1 MLLAKLKALLSDQPD
16 NKPFSTN
23 RPLELASAALM
34 LEVGRA
40 DFSLQPAELDVI
52 RDLLAH
58 YFDLTSDEVSLLSEE
73 AGERVDAATCLYEF
87 TRVINDT
94 ASIEQKRELIGLMW
108 RVAMADQALSQYE
121 EHVIRKVADLLY
133 LPHSDFIRAKQAALW
148 ARFGRVTCRHLAP

>member
-40 DFSLQPAELDVI
+40 DFSLQPAELDAI

-87 TRVINDT
+87 TRVVNDT

-108 RVAMADQALSQYE
+108 RVAMADQTLSQYE

-133 LPHSDFIRAKQAALW
+133 LPHSDFIRAKQAAL
-148 ARFGRVTCRHLAP
+148 

>member
-16 NKPFSTN
+16 NEPFSTN

-40 DFSLQPAELDVI
+40 DFSLQPAELDAI

-58 YFDLTSDEVSLLSEE
+58 YFDLTSEEVSVLSEE
-73 AGERVDAATCLYEF
+73 AGERADAATCLFEF
-87 TRVINDT
+87 TRVVNDT

-108 RVAMADQALSQYE
+108 RVAMADQTLSQYE

-133 LPHSDFIRAKQAALW
+133 LPHSDFIRAKQAAL
-148 ARFGRVTCRHLAP
+148 

>member
-1 MLLAKLKALLSDQPD
+1 MDLECCVKGDEKNHAFGHD

-58 YFDLTSDEVSLLSEE
+58 YFDLTSDEVSVLSEE

-133 LPHSDFIRAKQAALW
+133 LPHSDFIRAKQAAL
-148 ARFGRVTCRHLAP
+148 

>member
-40 DFSLQPAELDVI
+40 DFSLQPAELDAI

-58 YFDLTSDEVSLLSEE
+58 YFDLTSDEVSVLSEE
-73 AGERVDAATCLYEF
+73 AGERADAATCLFEF

-94 ASIEQKRELIGLMW
+94 ASIEKKRELIGLMW
-108 RVAMADQALSQYE
+108 RVAMADQTLSQYE

-133 LPHSDFIRAKQAALW
+133 LPHSDFIRAKQAAL
-148 ARFGRVTCRHLAP
+148 

>member
-16 NKPFSTN
+16 NEPFSTN

-40 DFSLQPAELDVI
+40 DFSLQPAELDAI
-52 RDLLAH
+52 RDLLVH

-73 AGERVDAATCLYEF
+73 AGERVDAATCFYEF
-87 TRVINDT
+87 TRVVNDT

-108 RVAMADQALSQYE
+108 RVAMADQTLSQYE

-133 LPHSDFIRAKQAALW
+133 LPHSDFIRAKQAAL
-148 ARFGRVTCRHLAP
+148 

>member
-108 RVAMADQALSQYE
+108 RVAMADQTLSQYE

-133 LPHSDFIRAKQAALW
+133 LPHSDFIRAKQAAL
-148 ARFGRVTCRHLAP
+148 

>member
-73 AGERVDAATCLYEF
+73 AGERADAATCLFEF
-87 TRVINDT
+87 TRVVNDT

-108 RVAMADQALSQYE
+108 RVAMADQTLSQYE

-133 LPHSDFIRAKQAALW
+133 LPHSDFIRAKQAAL
-148 ARFGRVTCRHLAP
+148 

>member
-16 NKPFSTN
+16 YESFSTN

-40 DFSLQPAELDVI
+40 DFSLQPEELDAI

-58 YFDLTSDEVSLLSEE
+58 YFDLTSDEVSILSEE
-73 AGERVDAATCLYEF
+73 AGERADAATCLYEF
-87 TRVINDT
+87 TRVVNDM

-108 RVAMADQALSQYE
+108 RVAMADQTLSQYE

-133 LPHSDFIRAKQAALW
+133 LPHSDFIRAKQAAL
-148 ARFGRVTCRHLAP
+148 

>member
-73 AGERVDAATCLYEF
+73 AGERVDAATCVYEF

-121 EHVIRKVADLLY
+121 ELVIRKVADLLY
-133 LPHSDFIRAKQAALW
+133 LPHSDFIRAKQAAL
-148 ARFGRVTCRHLAP
+148 

>member
-58 YFDLTSDEVSLLSEE
+58 YFDLTSDEVSVLSEE

-87 TRVINDT
+87 TRVVNDT

-108 RVAMADQALSQYE
+108 RVAMADQTLSQYE

-133 LPHSDFIRAKQAALW
+133 LPHSDFIRAKQAAL
-148 ARFGRVTCRHLAP
+148 

>member
-40 DFSLQPAELDVI
+40 DFSLQPAELDAI

-133 LPHSDFIRAKQAALW
+133 LPHSNFIRAKQAAL
-148 ARFGRVTCRHLAP
+148 

>member
-121 EHVIRKVADLLY
+121 ELVIRKVADLLY
-133 LPHSDFIRAKQAALW
+133 LPHSDFIRAKQAAL
-148 ARFGRVTCRHLAP
+148 